1 MRALRKLHR
10 WLGLIVFI
18 QVLLWMSSGFIISL
32 VDMETAAGVTTRAA
46 PQQPVAL
53 VASAVHDIES
63 LAIERDGL
71 QSIRLA
77 AVDGTPVYR
86 VQYAAGVRLLDA
98 ATGSALQIDADGAE
112 RIARA
117 SYAGGAPVVDVER
130 IENPGELVNFEGAA
144 WRVQFDDELATRA
157 YVDAEDGRLLGHRN
171 ERSALLEFLLMLHF
185 MDYDRGHDFN
195 HPLIIGFG
203 FAALWLAV
211 TGALLLLGSLRRVG
225 LR

>member
-18 QVLLWMSSGFIISL
+18 QLLIWTGSGFLISL
-32 VDMETAAGVTTRAA
+32 LDMETAAGATTRST
-46 PQQPVAL
+46 PVPPPAL
-53 VASAVHDIES
+53 SASAVRDMET
-63 LAIERDGL
+63 LAIEREGL

-77 AVDGTPVYR
+77 AVDGAPVYR

-117 SYAGGAPVVDVER
+117 SYAGSAPVIDVAR
-130 IENPGELVNFEGAA
+130 MENPAELVNFEGAA
-144 WRVQFDDELATRA
+144 WRVQFDDELGTRA
-157 YVDAEDGRLLGHRN
+157 YVDVEDGRLLGHRN
-171 ERSALLEFLLMLHF
+171 ERSALLDFLLMLHF
-185 MDYDRGHDFN
+185 MDYDGGHDFN

-203 FAALWLAV
+203 FVALWLAV
-211 TGALLLLGSLRRVG
+211 SGALLLVGSLRRVG